1 MTTKADY
8 TNEEWDLLC
17 SGPTLAGLGVTL
29 LDPGLVSGL
38 QEGAAISR
46 AIHEAK
52 GRYADNALVQA
63 IVADFEGKGDH
74 VHALPEGTTSAS
86 VLEKLVQIDGILD
99 AKSKKG
105 DTEANEGLGYRNFL
119 YQVADKAANASGG
132 FLGLGDKVSE
142 EEAYYLKKLKDIL
155 FRDQA

>member
-46 AIHEAK
+46 AIHEAR

-63 IVADFEGKGDH
+63 VVDDFVAKGDE
-74 VHALPEGTTSAS
+74 VRALPEGTTSGS
-86 VLEKLVQIDGILD
+86 VLEKLVKIDAILD
-99 AKSKKG
+99 VKAKIG
-105 DTEANEGLGYRNFL
+105 DAEANEGIGYRNFL
-119 YQVADKAANASGG
+119 YQVADRAANASGG
-132 FLGLGDKVSE
+132 FFGLGEKVNE
-142 EEAYYLKKLKDIL
+142 EEAYYLKKVKDIL